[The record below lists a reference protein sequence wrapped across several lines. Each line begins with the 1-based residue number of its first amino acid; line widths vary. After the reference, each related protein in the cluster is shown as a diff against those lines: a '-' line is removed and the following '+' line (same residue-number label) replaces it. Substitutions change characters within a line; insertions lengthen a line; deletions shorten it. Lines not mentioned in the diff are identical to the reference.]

1 VFQTPIF
8 CKNYQFFL
16 IVFRNVALEKKG
28 FPSPKMTKT
37 GTTIAGVIYKVFS
50 VAKRR
55 PDNFNFTRF
64 FQLII

>member
-1 VFQTPIF
+1 MENIL
-8 CKNYQFFL
+8 L
-16 IVFRNVALEKKG
+16 IVRKKLE
-28 FPSPKMTKT
+28 
-37 GTTIAGVIYKVFS
+37 I